1 VVNLQSTTD
10 VFVVGGGPSG
20 LAAAIAARQKGFKVT
35 LADGA
40 APPIEKP
47 CGEGMMPETITAL
60 RDLGVTIGPSDGVT
74 FQGICFAQWDA
85 RVTGDFP
92 SGAGVG
98 MRRTT
103 LHERLVARAEDCGVK
118 LLWRRPVVA
127 IGRDYVEL
135 TSARIP
141 ARWIIGADGQGS
153 RVRRWSGIA
162 TKQIRQR
169 FATRRHFRV
178 QPWSSYVEIHWS
190 THAQAYVTPVAPDEV
205 CIVMISGHARQ
216 ASFDR
221 ALSEFPAIREKIA
234 FAKTT
239 SRERGAVTSMH
250 TLQNLQRGN
259 VALVGD
265 ASGGVDAITGEGIRL
280 GLRQASALADALV
293 AGNLRHYEREHR
305 ALAKRPSRMA
315 HLMLWLD
322 RNPKLRTRVIRALQG
337 KPELFARTLALHVGS
352 GSARDILLTGARLG
366 WRLLAA

>member
-1 VVNLQSTTD
+1 MDLASTTD
-10 VFVVGGGPSG
+10 VFVIGGGPSG
-20 LAAAIAARQKGFKVT
+20 LAAAIAARQKGFNVI

-60 RDLGVTIGPSDGVT
+60 RDLGVTIGPSDGVN
-74 FQGICFAQWDA
+74 FRGICFAQWDA
-85 RVTGDFP
+85 RVTGNFP
-92 SGAGVG
+92 SGLGVG
-98 MRRTT
+98 MRRTA
-103 LHERLVARAEDCGVK
+103 LHERLVARAERCGVQ

-127 IGRDYVEL
+127 IGADFVEMA
-135 TSARIP
+135 SGRIP
-141 ARWIIGADGQGS
+141 ARWIIGADGQAS

-178 QPWSSYVEIHWS
+178 QPWSRYVEVHWS

-205 CIVMISGHARQ
+205 CIVMISATARH

-221 ALSEFPAIREKIA
+221 ALGGFPAIREKIA
-234 FAKTT
+234 GAKTT

-250 TLQNLQRGN
+250 TLRSVQRGN

-280 GLRQASALADALV
+280 GLRQASALAEALV
-293 AGNLRHYEREHR
+293 AGDLSQYESAHR

-322 RNPKLRTRVIRALQG
+322 RNPKLRTRVIRALQN
-337 KPELFARTLALHVGS
+337 KPELFARMLALHVGQ
-352 GSARDILLTGARLG
+352 GSARDLVLTGAQLG
-366 WRLLAA
+366 WHLLAA

>member
-1 VVNLQSTTD
+1 MSFQSTTD

-20 LAAAIAARQKGFKVT
+20 LAAAIAARQKGFDVT

-47 CGEGMMPETITAL
+47 CGEGMMPETIAAL
-60 RDLGVTIGPSDGVT
+60 HGLGITIGPSDGVT
-74 FQGICFAQWDA
+74 FRGICFAQSDA

-98 MRRTT
+98 MRRTA
-103 LHERLVARAEDCGVK
+103 LHERLVVRAADIGVK
-118 LLWRRPVVA
+118 LLWRSPVVA
-127 IGRDYVEL
+127 IGAGYVEL
-135 TSARIP
+135 ASGRIP
-141 ARWIIGADGQGS
+141 TRWIIGADGQGS

-205 CIVMISGHARQ
+205 CIVMISGHARH

-221 ALSEFPAIREKIA
+221 ALSGFPAIREKIA

-250 TLQNLQRGN
+250 TLRSVQQGN

-280 GLRQASALADALV
+280 GLRQASVLADALV
-293 AGNLRHYEREHR
+293 AGDLRLYEREHR

-322 RNPKLRTRVIRALQG
+322 RHPKVRARLILELQR
-337 KPELFARTLALHVGS
+337 KPDLFARSLAMHVGY
-352 GSARDILLTGARLG
+352 GSACDILSTGARLG

>member
-1 VVNLQSTTD
+1 VNLQSMTD

-20 LAAAIAARQKGFKVT
+20 LAAAIAARQKGFDVT
-35 LADGA
+35 VADGA

-47 CGEGMMPETITAL
+47 CGEGMMPETIAAL
-60 RDLGVTIGPSDGVT
+60 RDLGITIGPSDGVS
-74 FQGICFAQWDA
+74 FRGICFAQRGA
-85 RVTGDFP
+85 RVAGDFP
-92 SGAGVG
+92 SGAGLG
-98 MRRTT
+98 MRRTA
-103 LHERLVARAEDCGVK
+103 LHERLVVRAEDCGVK
-118 LLWRRPVVA
+118 LLWRRPIVA
-127 IGRDYVEL
+127 IGARHVEL
-135 TSARIP
+135 ASGRIS

-169 FATRRHFRV
+169 YAARRHFRV

-190 THAQAYVTPVAPDEV
+190 THAQAYVTPVARDEV
-205 CIVMISGHARQ
+205 CIVIISGRARH
-216 ASFDR
+216 ASFDQS
-221 ALSEFPAIREKIA
+221 LSEFPAIREKIA

-250 TLQNLQRGN
+250 TLRNVQRGN

-280 GLRQASALADALV
+280 GLRQASLLADSLV
-293 AGNLRHYEREHR
+293 AGNLQQYEREHR

-337 KPELFARTLALHVGS
+337 KPELFARTLALHVGY

-366 WRLLAA
+366 WRLLTA

>member
-1 VVNLQSTTD
+1 MSLHSTTD

-20 LAAAIAARQKGFKVT
+20 LAAAIAARQKGFDVT

-60 RDLGVTIGPSDGVT
+60 HDLGVSIRRSDGVS
-74 FQGICFAQWDA
+74 FRGICFAQGDA
-85 RVTGDFP
+85 RVASDFP

-98 MRRTT
+98 LRRTA
-103 LHERLVARAEDCGVK
+103 LHERLVARAEDIGVK
-118 LLWRRPVVA
+118 LLWRSPVV
-127 IGRDYVEL
+127 GLGGDYVEL
-135 TSARIP
+135 TSGRIP

-169 FATRRHFRV
+169 YAARRHFRV

-190 THAQAYVTPVAPDEV
+190 THSQAYVTPVASDEV
-205 CIVMISGHARQ
+205 CIVMISGNARG
-216 ASFDR
+216 ASFDH
-221 ALSEFPAIREKIA
+221 ALDEFPAIRGKIA
-234 FAKTT
+234 GAKTT
-239 SRERGAVTSMH
+239 GRERGAVTSMH
-250 TLQNLQRGN
+250 TLRSVQRGN

-280 GLRQASALADALV
+280 GFRQASALADALV
-293 AGNLRHYEREHR
+293 AGNLLPYERRHR

-322 RNPKLRTRVIRALQG
+322 RNPKLRTRVIRALQR
-337 KPELFARTLALHVGS
+337 KPELFARTLALHVGY
-352 GSARDILLTGARLG
+352 GSARDILFTGVRLG
-366 WRLLAA
+366 WHILAA